1 MKEDKPKNEMK
12 GKHTQNEDVTIMTI
26 ELINKEGKRKS
37 EKKQTKEG
45 RERKICQKK
54 AKYKREKKKGKVIR
68 KKV

>member
-1 MKEDKPKNEMK
+1 
-12 GKHTQNEDVTIMTI
+12 MTI